1 MTETNTAAT
10 GGKAKPKANLGRAT
24 LRAQGR
30 KKRKLKL
37 AADKEFAKTFF
48 AAKSKRSN
56 DKKAAF
62 RKKKAR
68 KK

>member
-1 MTETNTAAT
+1 MTQSNTAANANQS
-10 GGKAKPKANLGRAT
+10 KAKLGRAT
-24 LRAQGR
+24 LRALGR
-30 KKRKLKL
+30 KKRKAKI
-37 AADKEFAKTFF
+37 ASDKEFAKTFF

-56 DKKAAF
+56 DKKSAF

>member
-1 MTETNTAAT
+1 MTQTTATAT
-10 GGKAKPKANLGRAT
+10 PSKAKLSRAT

-30 KKRKLKL
+30 KKRKAKL
-37 AADKEFAKTFF
+37 APDKEFAKTFF